1 MTSTLFCAG
10 FLSSE
15 PRTPPPSHRTL
26 WSVLRCSTSR
36 ADFATFGQH
45 WRLQVFA
52 TSTATQDQLL
62 ETVPNSCAVYKS
74 DPTAAPAGGGGADA
88 SSANDDDS
96 AGGGLILAIIIV
108 IAVVLICLIGMVRL
122 QPFRIFWDH
131 LSFFFRAFFPALS
144 RPPLPPLNLNT
155 PPPPPPPPTTQ
166 HPPLLSQTTHYKK
179 QPQQNYQTRIR

>member
-131 LSFFFRAFFPALS
+131 LSCFFFAHFFPALS
-144 RPPLPPLNLNT
+144 RPHHAP
-155 PPPPPPPPTTQ
+155 
-166 HPPLLSQTTHYKK
+166 
-179 QPQQNYQTRIR
+179 